1 MGKIMWYLPRKYIS
15 PLAFKILIAV
25 ELPFTVAVLALFGI
39 ASPNLYRTKLWQDG
53 ADNGFNSSPDE
64 LVYRYANYEP
74 YTVPRP
80 WTQFITSFNLVIS
93 VLSMFFLLVKTP
105 MFVLHVFYPP
115 LSVLVH
121 TILIVLYCVSAAW
134 QGGKDTSDPE
144 HLQSGPPWY
153 ITKNCNVASHR
164 NNIGYCKQAK
174 SGFACTII
182 LIVIF
187 LAQFVLAVISCLPTE
202 ETRAR
207 QREKREKLETLEELK
222 SLKSPCYP
230 NFYQGENGL
239 QPITPRTM
247 AFNQLG
253 GANDLPLRGDTTSSS
268 VTTLEAAKPA
278 QPMMYFP
285 PPPKKAAGKGKVSYA

>member
-80 WTQFITSFNLVIS
+80 WTQF
-93 VLSMFFLLVKTP
+93 
-105 MFVLHVFYPP
+105 
-115 LSVLVH
+115 
-121 TILIVLYCVSAAW
+121 
-134 QGGKDTSDPE
+134 
-144 HLQSGPPWY
+144 
-153 ITKNCNVASHR
+153 
-164 NNIGYCKQAK
+164 
-174 SGFACTII
+174 
-182 LIVIF
+182 VIF

-202 ETRAR
+202 ETRER
-207 QREKREKLETLEELK
+207 QREKREKLETLAELK

>member
-1 MGKIMWYLPRKYIS
+1 MQRQ
-15 PLAFKILIAV
+15 PLFPAV
-25 ELPFTVAVLALFGI
+25 YWLAGI
-39 ASPNLYRTKLWQDG
+39 CASPQPLL
-53 ADNGFNSSPDE
+53 AEPLPSP
-64 LVYRYANYEP
+64 
-74 YTVPRP
+74 
-80 WTQFITSFNLVIS
+80 TS
-93 VLSMFFLLVKTP
+93 P
-105 MFVLHVFYPP
+105 A
-115 LSVLVH
+115 
-121 TILIVLYCVSAAW
+121 SAAMMLEPTKRSSHP
-134 QGGKDTSDPE
+134 GREETSSDLRAYGYLSS
-144 HLQSGPPWY
+144 HDISLPPSSRRSLKL
-153 ITKNCNVASHR
+153 TLDLLS
-164 NNIGYCKQAK
+164 
-174 SGFACTII
+174 
-182 LIVIF
+182 VIF

-202 ETRAR
+202 ETRER
-207 QREKREKLETLEELK
+207 QREKREKLETLAELK